1 MDQRRQRAHRPP
13 RVPFGRPISVKPD
26 GESQDS
32 LQLSALNLSLGGMF
46 VAAKDAVPLGTRVS
60 LALAAGGRMLDFA
73 EAEVV
78 WVQPATGFG
87 VRFTKLRP
95 RARSLV
101 EHMVA
106 RGGTGEQEA
115 VEPKARLPRRRQ
127 VAVAGAMV
135 VGVCAA
141 ALGLHALGKPRPLS
155 PPSIVAAPSQAVP
168 LSPSSSAAP
177 ALTATAPTPPA
188 GVYPGEFQVTL
199 PTGGVTALRISVTDA
214 EIAVTPLLHRGSAI
228 RHVFKLASPP
238 RLVIDVAGRQPR
250 YSWQLD
256 GSAAVKSVR
265 VGARN
270 RGTRVVV
277 DLHEPLDIS
286 HMTYRVVTPGGV

>member
-1 MDQRRQRAHRPP
+1 
-13 RVPFGRPISVKPD
+13 
-26 GESQDS
+26 
-32 LQLSALNLSLGGMF
+32 MF

-78 WVQPATGFG
+78 WVQPASGFG

-95 RARSLV
+95 RARALV

-141 ALGLHALGKPRPLS
+141 ALGLHALGKPRPPS
-155 PPSIVAAPSQAVP
+155 PPIVAAHAPFQAMP
-168 LSPSSSAAP
+168 LSSAP
-177 ALTATAPTPPA
+177 VLTAPAPTPPA

-214 EIAVTPLLHRGSAI
+214 EIAVTPVLHRGSAI

-250 YSWQLD
+250 YSWQLE

>member
-1 MDQRRQRAHRPP
+1 
-13 RVPFGRPISVKPD
+13 
-26 GESQDS
+26 
-32 LQLSALNLSLGGMF
+32 MF
-46 VAAKDAVPLGTRVS
+46 VEAKDAVPLGTKVS
-60 LALAAGGRMLDFA
+60 LALAAGGRLLDFA

-95 RARSLV
+95 RARALV

-106 RGGTGEQEA
+106 RGGTGEHVMVPQP
-115 VEPKARLPRRRQ
+115 VSRRRQ
-127 VAVAGAMV
+127 AAIAGAAV
-135 VGVCAA
+135 VGLCAA
-141 ALGLHALGKPRPLS
+141 AFGLHAVTKRKPAPV
-155 PPSIVAAPSQAVP
+155 IVAA
-168 LSPSSSAAP
+168 AP
-177 ALTATAPTPPA
+177 APAPMSTPPVLTAQRPAA
-188 GVYPGEFQVTL
+188 GVYPGDFQVVL
-199 PTGGVTALRISVTDA
+199 PTGAVTALRINVTDA
-214 EIAVTPLLHRGSAI
+214 EIAVTPMLHRGSTI

-238 RLVIDVAGRQPR
+238 RLVIDVAGRLPR

-277 DLHEPLDIS
+277 DLHEPFDIT